1 MRVPSEDD
9 AERELEEVTDTTL
22 DEARRCPKC
31 EELTQKV
38 AEEPVRLRNRDGSR
52 RFGIAPGTMLHSYQ
66 CQNTRCRWYGQIA
79 RIIQVNPDGT
89 IPSPTTK
96 REKEF
101 PARPDLVAQVQET
114 LARQLE
120 AETSKEGTAEVR
132 R

>member
-1 MRVPSEDD
+1 M
-9 AERELEEVTDTTL
+9 TDTTL

-31 EELTQKV
+31 QELAQKV
-38 AEEPVRLRNRDGSR
+38 AEQPAKTRNRDGTR
-52 RFGIAPGTMLHSYQ
+52 RLGIEPGTMLHSFQ
-66 CQNTRCRWYGQIA
+66 CQNTRCRWYGQIV
-79 RIIQVNPDGT
+79 RVVQVNPDGS
-89 IPSPTTK
+89 IPAPQIK

-101 PARPDLVAQVQET
+101 PARPDMVAQVQES